1 METEEIRAGKFG
13 WDQGGTLNSVV
24 FVFGSNSNYLVFLI
38 LEKVTG
44 IFCGKL

>member
-24 FVFGSNSNYLVFLI
+24 FVFGSNSNLSCIFDFGEGYRYI
-38 LEKVTG
+38 LW
-44 IFCGKL
+44 